1 MASSCNC
8 PITLKERKK
17 KQTNKRTTNKQT
29 NKNKTICASQSLLQP
44 GCCLMSGTK
53 LHKAQSLK
61 FFFFYSETFSL
72 VLMQKTCFYFCY
84 DVTMRSFSNRESRD
98 QSSSGLHTQF
108 LLIIINNLLI
118 LCSCHFT
125 GSGRTYQL
133 FLL

>member
-29 NKNKTICASQSLLQP
+29 NKNKTICAIQSFLQP

-84 DVTMRSFSNRESRD
+84 DVTMRSFSNRDSRD

-108 LLIIINNLLI
+108 LLIIIHLLI
-118 LCSCHFT
+118 LSPCHST
-125 GSGRTYQL
+125 GSDRTYQL
-133 FLL
+133 FRV

>member
-17 KQTNKRTTNKQT
+17 KLTNNKQ
-29 NKNKTICASQSLLQP
+29 KQSHLRTSVFFTTWMLFNFRY
-44 GCCLMSGTK
+44 K

-61 FFFFYSETFSL
+61 FFFFFYSETFSL

-84 DVTMRSFSNRESRD
+84 AVTMRSFSNRESRD
-98 QSSSGLHTQF
+98 QSSSVLHTQF
-108 LLIIINNLLI
+108 LLIIIYLLI
-118 LCSCHFT
+118 LSTCHST

>member
-17 KQTNKRTTNKQT
+17 KQTNNKQT
-29 NKNKTICASQSLLQP
+29 IKNKTICAIQSFLQP
-44 GCCLMSGTK
+44 GCCLMSGTNYIK
-53 LHKAQSLK
+53 PRVWS

-84 DVTMRSFSNRESRD
+84 AVTMRSFSNRESRD
-98 QSSSGLHTQF
+98 QSSSVLHTQF
-108 LLIIINNLLI
+108 LLIIIYLLI
-118 LCSCHFT
+118 LSPCHST
-125 GSGRTYQL
+125 GLGRTYQL

>member
-17 KQTNKRTTNKQT
+17 KLTNNKQKQNHLRT
-29 NKNKTICASQSLLQP
+29 SVFFTTWMLFNVRD
-44 GCCLMSGTK
+44 K

-61 FFFFYSETFSL
+61 FFFFFYSETFSL

-84 DVTMRSFSNRESRD
+84 AVTMRSFSNRESRD
-98 QSSSGLHTQF
+98 QSSSVLHTQF
-108 LLIIINNLLI
+108 LLIIIYLLI
-118 LCSCHFT
+118 LSTCHST

>member
-17 KQTNKRTTNKQT
+17 KLTNNKQKQNHLRT
-29 NKNKTICASQSLLQP
+29 SVFFTTWMLFNFRY
-44 GCCLMSGTK
+44 K

-61 FFFFYSETFSL
+61 FFFFFYSETFSL

-84 DVTMRSFSNRESRD
+84 AVTMRSFSNRESRD
-98 QSSSGLHTQF
+98 QSSSVLHTQF
-108 LLIIINNLLI
+108 LLIIIYLLI
-118 LCSCHFT
+118 LSPCHST
-125 GSGRTYQL
+125 GNGRTYQL